1 MEQEVNMVKKKKRR
15 RLATIQVTQM
25 TYRHLCEMAFQGG
38 LEWPGQVVD
47 KLIRSYQIG
56 RHDVHRGNRYED
68 QS

>member
-1 MEQEVNMVKKKKRR
+1 MKTKKKRR

-56 RHDVHRGNRYED
+56 RHDVNRGNRYED